1 MRELVN
7 KMEERKMEDEEDEEL
22 REREKIFFFQINFT
36 SSIHY
41 FFHPFFNYYNPS
53 PLIQL

>member
-1 MRELVN
+1 
-7 KMEERKMEDEEDEEL
+7 MEDEEDEEL
-22 REREKIFFFQINFT
+22 REREKYFFQINFT
-36 SSIHY
+36 SSIH